1 MWVYRSAETEMINFN
16 KTFVGEGKQK
26 SANRLFDKNK
36 KFAKANIS
44 QTRTNMKKEISEK
57 IEIQFAQ
64 TVDSEHHTSFP
75 HSQ

>member
-1 MWVYRSAETEMINFN
+1 MINFN

-44 QTRTNMKKEISEK
+44 QTRTNMKSEISEK
-57 IEIQFAQ
+57 IKIQFAQ
-64 TVDSEHHTSFP
+64 NCR
-75 HSQ
+75 Q